1 MILLAFALRGVI
13 GLSPTVFASGVRT
26 VIFSQCLFVI
36 CAGYALMRS
45 NVNTTKISIMLLYF
59 VYVNLHK
66 FILNYMSF

>member
-26 VIFSQCLFVI
+26 SIFSQSLFII
-36 CAGYALMRS
+36 CAGYALMQS
-45 NVNTTKISIMLLYF
+45 NVNRSKISILLSYF

-66 FILNYMSF
+66 FILNYISF